1 MIHACSAL
9 GMRSACVALLAL
21 SSPSIREVKTM
32 IRICRFCAN
41 EGAGVFSDL
50 YLKKREKGVFSD
62 GLLCFPFV
70 VFDLASYLVICSA
83 GRNTGEIDVGSRKNF
98 PHVPF
103 T

>member
-1 MIHACSAL
+1 MHACSAL

-41 EGAGVFSDL
+41 EGAGVFSD
-50 YLKKREKGVFSD
+50 

-70 VFDLASYLVICSA
+70 VFDLASYLVVCSA
-83 GRNTGEIDVGSRKNF
+83 GRNTGEIDVGSQKNF